1 VRDRRLEAFE
11 RLAHRIENKAG
22 AGAVCDRHFGNGHH
36 VTGFHGLR
44 EEARG
49 EDVAQLVRVRRRL
62 VGGVLGFFRG
72 AGAEK
77 KDGAFVL
84 DGIRE
89 QGGNLNPWRRLSF
102 LHRRRPGLESV

>member
-1 VRDRRLEAFE
+1 L
-11 RLAHRIENKAG
+11 G
-22 AGAVCDRHFGNGHH
+22 
-36 VTGFHGLR
+36 

-49 EDVAQLVRVRRRL
+49 EDITQLVRVRRRL
-62 VGGVLGFFRG
+62 VGGVLGLFRG

-102 LHRRRPGLESV
+102 FASKTTWT